1 MEDKSGCEVLFVLC
15 SINTHTY
22 LYKYAENIWIL
33 LRMYVYISKYCFSYL
48 LLPILSS
55 FSESFFF
62 PIKADWNLF
71 CLELTKMG
79 QIYALSYPQ
88 NA

>member
-1 MEDKSGCEVLFVLC
+1 
-15 SINTHTY
+15 
-22 LYKYAENIWIL
+22 
-33 LRMYVYISKYCFSYL
+33 MYVYISKYCFSYL

-55 FSESFFF
+55 FSESFFFF